1 MSTASVTTPALLTA
15 EEFAQRP
22 DPGYPE
28 ELVRGRIVPLPMPK
42 PRHGEICNRVGRI
55 LGDCAEDRDLGR
67 VLSND
72 TGVITERGPDT
83 VRGADISFYS
93 FARVPKGPLPDRY
106 LDTPPDLV
114 VEVLSPSD
122 RWPKVL
128 AKGGGVPRRGDN
140 HRPSARRP
148 SSPGTPLPS
157 RWHNALAWGGR
168 GVNHSRSARRLPRQ
182 GRTILRVM
190 RRWKRGHPTWG
201 YSMPSSRSRLGFREV
216 LVETGTLMRQAPIA
230 GYGGDSGPMS
240 AVPSIVTEDTGPATL
255 D

>member
-28 ELVRGRIVPLPMPK
+28 ELVEEGSCRRRCPS
-42 PRHGEICNRVGRI
+42 RVTVKSAIGSAESWAI
-55 LGDCAEDRDLGR
+55 AEDRDLGR

-128 AKGGGVPRRGDN
+128 AKVAEYLDAGTTIVLVLDDPRRLAHLYRADGTTRLLGADEELTIPDLLGDF
-140 HRPSARRP
+140 HVRV
-148 SSPGTPLPS
+148 
-157 RWHNALAWGGR
+157 GR
-168 GVNHSRSARRLPRQ
+168 
-182 GRTILRVM
+182 
-190 RRWKRGHPTWG
+190 
-201 YSMPSSRSRLGFREV
+201 FFE
-216 LVETGTLMRQAPIA
+216 
-230 GYGGDSGPMS
+230 
-240 AVPSIVTEDTGPATL
+240 
-255 D
+255 